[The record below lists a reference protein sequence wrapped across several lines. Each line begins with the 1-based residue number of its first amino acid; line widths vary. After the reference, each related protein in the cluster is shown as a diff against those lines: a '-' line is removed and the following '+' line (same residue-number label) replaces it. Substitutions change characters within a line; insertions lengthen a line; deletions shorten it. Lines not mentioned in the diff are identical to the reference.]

1 MIEQIKSYK
10 IKGNPNNPRIVKDSK
25 FHKLVA
31 SIKEFPEMLKLRP
44 IVVDENMTILGG
56 NMRWKASKEAG
67 LKDVWIIQA
76 DNLTD
81 AKKKEFIIKDNVNY
95 GEWNWDIL
103 ANEWN
108 TAELDDW
115 GMDIWKNFDDMVQTV
130 NASNENDEWVGMP
143 EFESKEDTLK
153 LIVHFENEQDREE
166 FAQKHNIELTIKGKT
181 TWSTTYPYSARNDL
195 SSLSYE

>member
-1 MIEQIKSYK
+1 
-10 IKGNPNNPRIVKDSK
+10 
-25 FHKLVA
+25 
-31 SIKEFPEMLKLRP
+31 
-44 IVVDENMTILGG
+44 MTILGG

-108 TAELDDW
+108 TSELDDW

-143 EFESKEDTLK
+143 EFQSKDDTLK

>member
-1 MIEQIKSYK
+1 
-10 IKGNPNNPRIVKDSK
+10 
-25 FHKLVA
+25 
-31 SIKEFPEMLKLRP
+31 
-44 IVVDENMTILGG
+44 
-56 NMRWKASKEAG
+56 
-67 LKDVWIIQA
+67 
-76 DNLTD
+76 
-81 AKKKEFIIKDNVNY
+81 
-95 GEWNWDIL
+95 L

-153 LIVHFENEQDREE
+153 LIVHFDNEQDREE